1 MNSFFIVLNNLFQ
14 FIDLTNLLSQY
25 GLQYKD
31 LEKECDGSLIIE
43 VTQNID
49 DYLKVG
55 HGLTLSRKTLQSI
68 SQDND
73 NDIHR
78 KNAVL

>member
-1 MNSFFIVLNNLFQ
+1 M
-14 FIDLTNLLSQY
+14 
-25 GLQYKD
+25 
-31 LEKECDGSLIIE
+31 EKECDDSLIIE

-55 HGLTLSRKTLQSI
+55 HGLTLSRETLQSI

-73 NDIHR
+73 NDMHR
-78 KNAVL
+78 KNAVLWAWKIKNGNNATYIELLKAFMKMRD